1 MTAVSDIQQ
10 ALNAIRRI
18 EREASVDTKMAAL
31 AMITDTAA
39 DIARELRGV
48 DQPLKKRAAAK
59 RSTPIKPMPV
69 SKPAAP
75 NKPSAAPAPTT
86 ALRKARPFTEPELT
100 NTAIE
105 TL

>member
-48 DQPLKKRAAAK
+48 DQPLKKRAAVK
-59 RSTPIKPMPV
+59 RSTPIKPMPI

-75 NKPSAAPAPTT
+75 NRPSAAPTT